1 MKEKIGECFIFI
13 GFLLLYDN
21 CDVKLYEILFSF
33 IEICLIEM
41 EKLKLVLSCDKE
53 FLFVMVLM
61 NVFIEVMQLQFVKN
75 VSEGK
80 IQSLCDDGD
89 KKVIGD
95 QIIDFDEVI

>member
-1 MKEKIGECFIFI
+1 MKEKIGECFFFI

-33 IEICLIEM
+33 IEICLIEI

-61 NVFIEVMQLQFVKN
+61 NVFLEVMQLQFVKN